1 MDAKIWGEGYLA
13 TTNSHTDTPK
23 HRRNSCRVRSALWL
37 AAATLLAA
45 SGSARAISFTIT
57 DLSPGI
63 SSFAYG
69 INDSGQVVGYV
80 NYISGVRATIWNGTT
95 ATELGTLGGTRSSA
109 LGINDAG
116 QVVGVSTT
124 ASGAFRATAWSG
136 TTAFDLGTLPG
147 GISSQA
153 NAINNAGQVFGSSGS
168 FGGIYATV
176 WNGTTITNLSPG
188 IDSQVLGVNNAGQA
202 VGVAYNYNGRG
213 SQATVWNGTAATY
226 LGTLG
231 GTDSSANAV
240 NEVGQVVGNYRS
252 SSGTTR
258 AALWSGTT
266 ATDLGTLGGSF
277 SAAADI
283 NSTGQ
288 IVGSATT
295 AGDADQVATIWDGGT
310 AMDLNTLLFA
320 NAAGWKLQ
328 SANGINDKGQI
339 IAFGYNELSG
349 GSTVLLTPIEPTV
362 VPLPA
367 ALPLLLSGLA
377 ALGVASRRRGRGR
390 LGDSAS

>member
-13 TTNSHTDTPK
+13 TTNSHTYTPK

-63 SSFAYG
+63 SSFAFG

-80 NYISGVRATIWNGTT
+80 NDISGERATIWNGTT

-116 QVVGVSTT
+116 QVVGYSTT

-136 TTAFDLGTLPG
+136 TTAIDLGILPG

-153 NAINNAGQVFGSSGS
+153 NAINNAGQVFGNSST
-168 FGGIYATV
+168 FGAFRATV
-176 WNGTTITNLSPG
+176 WNGTTITDLSPG
-188 IDSQVLGVNNAGQA
+188 IPYAQVRGVNNAGQA
-202 VGVAYNYNGRG
+202 VGVASNGG
-213 SQATVWNGTAATY
+213 VTQATIWNGTAATY

-231 GTDSSANAV
+231 GTSSTAVAINAS
-240 NEVGQVVGNYRS
+240 GQVVGEYS
-252 SSGTTR
+252 SSGQFPR
-258 AALWSGTT
+258 AAVWNGTT
-266 ATDLGTLGGSF
+266 ATDLGTLGGSY
-277 SAAADI
+277 SQALGI

-288 IVGSATT
+288 IVGSSTT

-328 SANGINDKGQI
+328 SANGINDRGQI

-367 ALPLLLSGLA
+367 ALPLLVGG
-377 ALGVASRRRGRGR
+377 LGVLSVLARRRKAIE
-390 LGDSAS
+390 S